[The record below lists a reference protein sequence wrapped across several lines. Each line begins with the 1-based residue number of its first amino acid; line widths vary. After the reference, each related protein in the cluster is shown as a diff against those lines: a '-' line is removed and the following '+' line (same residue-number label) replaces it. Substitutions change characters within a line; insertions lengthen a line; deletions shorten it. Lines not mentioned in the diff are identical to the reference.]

1 MKILLVLSLGI
12 GALHAQYVTIQGSD
26 YPANS
31 RGQLNLKPASR
42 VGSGAPSGACTAGLD
57 LYLDLSSSL
66 FYGCPAG
73 SWVGFV
79 SASTTGNAATAI
91 TLQTAR
97 TIAGVSFD
105 GSAAIAIPS
114 TGLSD
119 TAGLVRGAAN
129 LPTTGAIPYVSAPG
143 VLSQDTLLNWNS
155 VDNRLSIG
163 TSNSDSALNLEDAQ
177 YIGWSA
183 AGAKITGA
191 SGVGFGVQISNDW
204 ALIAASPT
212 RNILIGTAT
221 EGNFKL
227 DVANSGSAG
236 TFRAYD
242 ARATIG
248 NTLAVVRAG
257 AGQVG
262 NLQEWQNAFGVFMA
276 RVENSGRISTTN
288 TFLIDTTTGVVFSGL
303 AATLGSYSRGVA
315 IGYNNQSDGIVHAT
329 AFVFPG
335 TTSTTTTLGIAKN
348 GTDTVEIN
356 NGTAGTFR
364 DLRVQKTQ
372 TSVVAV
378 ASLGTCNAAAEG
390 SRWGVTDA
398 LAPVSLAIVAGGGA
412 VRVATYCNGTNWI
425 VQ

>member
-1 MKILLVLSLGI
+1 MKILLAIFLAAA
-12 GALHAQYVTIQGSD
+12 ALHAQYVTIQGSD

-66 FYGCPAG
+66 LYGCPAG

-79 SASTTGNAATAI
+79 SASTTGNAATAT

-119 TAGLVRGAAN
+119 TAGLVRGAAT
-129 LPTTGAIPYVSAPG
+129 LTTTGAIPYVSAPG

-242 ARATIG
+242 SRATIG
-248 NTLAVVRAG
+248 TTKVVVRAG
-257 AGQVG
+257 AGQSG
-262 NLQEWQNAFGVFMA
+262 SLQEWQNAAGTEIGNFGSNGAMTAGYFTA
-276 RVENSGRISTTN
+276 GGSNYFNWAGRTQIHSPGDGLVMLINNAN
-288 TFLIDTTTGVVFSGL
+288 TDFNRLQFG
-303 AATLGSYSRGVA
+303 
-315 IGYNNQSDGIVHAT
+315 
-329 AFVFPG
+329 G
-335 TTSTTTTLGIAKN
+335 TTSSFPSIQRSTTKLFFRLADDSAGAVVRA
-348 GTDTVEIN
+348 GGYESSD
-356 NGTAGTFR
+356 GTAGATVTTCTGFKNG
-364 DLRVQKTQ
+364 LCI
-372 TSVVAV
+372 S
-378 ASLGTCNAAAEG
+378 GT
-390 SRWGVTDA
+390 
-398 LAPVSLAIVAGGGA
+398 
-412 VRVATYCNGTNWI
+412 
-425 VQ
+425 

>member
-1 MKILLVLSLGI
+1 MRRIIISLLAVAMLHGQQPLPGPNHGAGNVLG
-12 GALHAQYVTIQGSD
+12 GPALT
-26 YPANS
+26 
-31 RGQLNLKPASR
+31 
-42 VGSGAPSGACTAGLD
+42 
-57 LYLDLSSSL
+57 
-66 FYGCPAG
+66 
-73 SWVGFV
+73 
-79 SASTTGNAATAI
+79 
-91 TLQTAR
+91 
-97 TIAGVSFD
+97 
-105 GSAAIAIPS
+105 
-114 TGLSD
+114 
-119 TAGLVRGAAN
+119 
-129 LPTTGAIPYVSAPG
+129 TTGAIPYVSAPG
-143 VLSQDTLLNWNS
+143 VLSEDLPGICWDAVNK
-155 VDNRLSIG
+155 RLGIG
-163 TSNSDSALNLEDAQ
+163 TCSPTTRLHIIDS
-177 YIGWSA
+177 
-183 AGAKITGA
+183 TGA
-191 SGVGFGVQISNDW
+191 TIRLVRTSNRFEIEADNSLMSLVARDAGDIAVVTSGGEKLRVLENGN
-204 ALIAASPT
+204 L
-212 RNILIGTAT
+212 LIGTIT

-262 NLQEWQNAFGVFMA
+262 NLQEWQNAFGVVMA

-315 IGYNNQSDGIVHAT
+315 IGYDNQSDGIVHAT